1 MVLEYISDS
10 DDQHDALDTSVLS
23 PHRMASILSSLPQEQ
38 RDVTTEKLR
47 VRYLSLLSSSEWQNP
62 SLVNSRQERQNTTI
76 THSSQERQDTTI
88 NHSSQQIIYD
98 IADTISTSDS
108 HLQETSPTNDIPSVS
123 RQQQS
128 SPQEQPQPTIP
139 AQEQEHENNTNLKL
153 YLDARNY
160 EIPSSR
166 RGLRKR
172 KFASTHPYLADQ
184 VHYLGLTSISY
195 LNELY
200 DVNQDLE
207 LMVKFLNYSYIKLK
221 QSNPKDEKYKS
232 KNFYTILG
240 MQSAIAR
247 MKEKESQQDSQNPE
261 REYIESQIPASQAIS
276 NRSDDEQFSDSS
288 DSQRRDNN
296 ELRYYV
302 NTGNYEDLTD
312 IQNFSDN
319 TDISDDESLIRVGGR
334 YVKERNLLRG
344 ALPESAKRLDLY
356 KKPKKN
362 YKGHSMK
369 QVEHRKGL
377 AVKKKSTGRPQS
389 GVLLNELNEFVD
401 ENNYQDEDI
410 QLYKKF
416 DTSHEVMSDFD
427 TPLKGID
434 TFGILSETSSEEEF
448 ENFAEDF
455 FESHRYDKDE
465 SHGRLNTHEQ
475 NPISSEDT
483 SNLDERRHFV
493 NDTGDDLNQAIDLG
507 YDIEEDDEIN
517 PMFSYR
523 EHRSNPRT
531 YKKRKLE
538 PTKQSKLKIFNS
550 RNRKSPGPEN
560 SPKFTNSRTV
570 HRSISEPRSTPQ
582 KRRKATSSGAGLPS
596 NSSYVSKPTKRSS
609 LFAVFGNLQKK
620 KVAFP
625 TSKKKSRKPASRI
638 GQQILPTSKELLKSS
653 YTFLRSPAQYTI
665 AFEAESEDKFV
676 KNNNN
681 FKQPSLRN
689 DMVQRI
695 IKNSMTFPSGF
706 ILNTIDIK
714 RIWQINEGKSYNFTQ
729 DRVAVTLMSERFLF
743 TLLDTSQ
750 ARINFER
757 LLVSILKVLRDP
769 ALFSLDHISNQ
780 LYEAIKG
787 ILLWTLISKEPPSE
801 KVWKYCRN
809 CLLILSQQRNFEHAG
824 KSKVFYPYF
833 ILIYFTFT
841 TISKT
846 STFLQPTLKDE
857 ETLFQLCLQYWIL
870 FFFDGSFAA
879 MDPNSKQFESF
890 SIMYTI
896 HNLHKKW
903 WELIDHVIDQITT
916 EVDLEIV
923 LEVVASL
930 AAFVPVKN
938 YKWTILYSIYGK
950 ISTSEDSR
958 IYHGFLDV
966 VVLLNQRYSWPLEEK
981 LLLLLYSTI
990 TSRKFSNFDDEYGVP
1005 ELLGKIQTRN
1015 DIPDTTYFERF
1026 MYLFYNYVSELP
1038 TTANKKRLITKLIT
1052 SSHYQYKEDRSHFGM
1067 FVNRLNFLLLLQQV
1081 SQVDLKNQLYDLLQ
1095 RIIPSNDAEIL
1106 MVSVQ
1111 ALQLFLE
1118 LSISTGNGIPVN
1130 CFVLLINK
1138 VMDCYL
1144 VMAGVVKIWKL
1155 MVSILEKLV
1164 FSSTDLIFQFLDI
1177 TRKISSGYQGTNN
1190 YEPSKSKS
1198 SSERI
1203 LNDIQRLTLKA
1214 IDEINSQQTLKI
1226 DQINIQI
1233 TPKRLEIL
1241 QKNYERNYKFLHYN
1255 MGRLPLPSV
1264 TEEAKLEELIEVSIK
1279 IWVRTSHLLP
1289 NVNWDVIT
1297 LQRFPYTGNT
1307 QLRGQF
1313 ILFFYIELLKFTSL
1327 KNCKDNILKSLIRSI
1342 VSFTPSKYAPQLL
1355 NQLNKEKNEVVIFQR
1370 RFIPEEVTPF
1380 FMLNFRLQLVSNIL
1394 LNISKSTRTE
1404 VVTKRIYLEEILK
1417 TMNSEYDRYFSSTW
1431 YKEFCIGL
1439 VKAIQKYCREVI
1451 SDDSTVIRTDS
1462 VVGFRFTSADL
1473 SKNSVSDLVRTT
1485 ASKLGILQHEL
1496 DKYNWLSKPLRQRLS
1511 FLHQEFTNALHF
1523 QKDYAS
1529 VLRSYT
1535 FSEGTDMIFHLMS
1548 IYSKAVMMHQTDKWR
1563 LLFVLVDF
1571 FSLNLSLFKFDIF
1584 NVSFKKFLRLLVDIP
1599 KLPKPATYSDNYFRL
1614 KACIAVGDILND
1626 SIIIFD
1632 GYKDIDFVQSS
1643 INSFMDNFE
1652 ADKSSINFYSSF
1664 KLFDIQEVRNELAVP
1679 GVEVGPDDIDE
1690 LHMVLESKKE
1700 RLKNQISLSDL
1711 VTEKCL
1717 PVDLQF

>member
-10 DDQHDALDTSVLS
+10 DDQPDALDTGLLS

-38 RDVTTEKLR
+38 RDITTEQLR

-62 SLVNSRQERQNTTI
+62 ALVNSRQERQNTTI
-76 THSSQERQDTTI
+76 NHLSQLP
-88 NHSSQQIIYD
+88 IYD
-98 IADTISTSDS
+98 VADTICTSDS
-108 HLQETSPTNDIPSVS
+108 HLQETSHTNDISSVS
-123 RQQQS
+123 RQQQFI
-128 SPQEQPQPTIP
+128 PQEQPQPTIP

-207 LMVKFLNYSYIKLK
+207 LIVKFLNYSYVKLK

-261 REYIESQIPASQAIS
+261 REYVESQIPASQVFS
-276 NRSDDEQFSDSS
+276 SRSDEEQFSDSS
-288 DSQRRDNN
+288 DSQRHDHY
-296 ELRYYV
+296 ELGHYG
-302 NTGNYEDLTD
+302 NTGNYQDLTD

-319 TDISDDESLIRVGGR
+319 SDISEDESLVRVGGR

-344 ALPESAKRLDLY
+344 ALPESAKRLDMY

-362 YKGHSMK
+362 YKGHPMK
-369 QVEHRKGL
+369 QVEHRRGL
-377 AVKKKSTGRPQS
+377 AIKKKATGRPQS
-389 GVLLNELNEFVD
+389 NVLLNELNEFVD

-410 QLYKKF
+410 QFYKKF
-416 DTSHEVMSDFD
+416 DTSHEAMSDFD

-434 TFGILSETSSEEEF
+434 TFGILSETSSEEDF
-448 ENFAEDF
+448 ENFAGDFENSAEDFENFADDF
-455 FESHRYDKDE
+455 FESRRYDKDE
-465 SHGRLNTHEQ
+465 SHWRLNTHVQ
-475 NPISSEDT
+475 NPISSVDT
-483 SNLDERRHFV
+483 SNLDEQRHFV
-493 NDTGDDLNQAIDLG
+493 DDLNQAIELG
-507 YDIEEDDEIN
+507 SDIDEDDEIN

-523 EHRSNPRT
+523 EPRSNPRT

-538 PTKQSKLKIFNS
+538 PTKQSKLKIFNAS
-550 RNRKSPGPEN
+550 SRKSPGPGN
-560 SPKFTNSRTV
+560 SPKFTNSRSV
-570 HRSISEPRSTPQ
+570 PRSISDSRSTSH
-582 KRRKATSSGAGLPS
+582 KRRKGPGAGAGAGLSS
-596 NSSYVSKPTKRSS
+596 NSSYVSKPRKRS
-609 LFAVFGNLQKK
+609 LLAVFGTLQKK

-625 TSKKKSRKPASRI
+625 SSKKKSRKPASRI
-638 GQQILPTSKELLKSS
+638 NQQILPTPKELLKSS

-676 KNNNN
+676 KNNSNL
-681 FKQPSLRN
+681 KQSYVRN
-689 DMVQRI
+689 DMVQSI
-695 IKNSMTFPSGF
+695 LKNSMAFPSGF

-714 RIWQINEGKSYNFTQ
+714 RIWQINEGKSYNFSH
-729 DRVAVTLMSERFLF
+729 DRVTVTLMSERFLF
-743 TLLDTSQ
+743 TLLDTNQ
-750 ARINFER
+750 ARLNVER
-757 LLVSILKVLRDP
+757 LFVSMLKVLRDP

-787 ILLWTLISKEPPSE
+787 ILLWTLISKDPPSE
-801 KVWKYCRN
+801 KVCKYCRN
-809 CLLILSQQRNFEHAG
+809 CLLILSQQRSFEHSG
-824 KSKVFYPYF
+824 RSKELYPYF

-841 TISKT
+841 TVSKT
-846 STFLQPTLKDE
+846 STFFQPTLKDE
-857 ETLFQLCLQYWIL
+857 ETLFQLCLQYWNL
-870 FFFDGSFAA
+870 LFFDGTFAA
-879 MDPNSKQFESF
+879 MDTNSKQFESF

-896 HNLHKKW
+896 LNLHRKW
-903 WELIDHVIDQITT
+903 WELIDYVIDQITT

-923 LEVVASL
+923 LEIVASL

-950 ISTSEDSR
+950 IGVSEDSR

-966 VVLLNQRYSWPLEEK
+966 IVILNQRYSWPLEEK

-1081 SQVDLKNQLYDLLQ
+1081 SQVDLKNQFYDLLQ

-1130 CFVLLINK
+1130 CFVLLIDK

-1155 MVSILEKLV
+1155 MVSIIEKLL
-1164 FSSTDLIFQFLDI
+1164 SSTDLIFQFLDI
-1177 TRKISSGYQGTNN
+1177 TSKICSGYQGTD
-1190 YEPSKSKS
+1190 YEPSQPKS

-1214 IDEINSQQTLKI
+1214 IDEINSQHTLRN
-1226 DQINIQI
+1226 DQIQL

-1241 QKNYERNYKFLHYN
+1241 QNNYERNYKFLHYN

-1297 LQRFPYTGNT
+1297 LQRFPYTGNN

-1313 ILFFYIELLKFTSL
+1313 VLFFYIELLKFTSL

-1355 NQLNKEKNEVVIFQR
+1355 NQLNKEKNEVVIYQR
-1370 RFIPEEVTPF
+1370 RFIPEEVTSF
-1380 FMLNFRLQLVSNIL
+1380 FMLNFRLQLVSNML

-1404 VVTKRIYLEEILK
+1404 VVTKRIYIEEILK

-1439 VKAIQKYCREVI
+1439 VKAIQKYCREII
-1451 SDDSTVIRTDS
+1451 SDDSTVIRPDS
-1462 VVGFRFTSADL
+1462 VVGFRSSSADL
-1473 SKNSVSDLVRTT
+1473 CKNSVSDLVRTT
-1485 ASKLGILQHEL
+1485 ASKLGVLQHEL

-1548 IYSKAVMMHQTDKWR
+1548 IYSKAVMMYQTDKWR

-1599 KLPKPATYSDNYFRL
+1599 KLPKPMVYSDNYFRL
-1614 KACIAVGDILND
+1614 KACIAVGDVLND
-1626 SIIIFD
+1626 SVVIFD

-1679 GVEVGPDDIDE
+1679 GVEVGPDDIDG
-1690 LHMVLESKKE
+1690 LHRVLESGKE
-1700 RLKNQISLSDL
+1700 SLKNQISLSDL